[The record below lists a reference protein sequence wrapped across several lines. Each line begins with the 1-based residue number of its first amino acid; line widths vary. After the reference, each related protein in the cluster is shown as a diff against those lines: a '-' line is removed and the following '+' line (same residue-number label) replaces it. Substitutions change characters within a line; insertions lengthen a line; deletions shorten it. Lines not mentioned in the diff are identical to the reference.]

1 MTEISDVNSS
11 HGVARFFF
19 RIFIGLIVLLILAG
33 GGLLLYQ
40 NFFNNSTAA
49 ETSGV
54 IFDVVKRGNFL
65 HEVTSRGNVESAQNE
80 DIRCQ
85 VESPSG
91 TLVIWI
97 IPEGTIVKQGDVLC
111 QLDSSNLLDKVA
123 QQKITVSNNYATF
136 QQSQA
141 DYETAKLALQ
151 EYQEGT
157 FIQEKKSIENRI
169 LKAQEDLSRAT
180 DVRDYTEKLL
190 AQGYQTE
197 MQLKADIAKETQTKN
212 DLDIAK
218 LELKVLEDYTKAKM
232 EMQLKAAISTTETKM
247 ESDKQQWNIAKDRSE
262 YYQTQLENCTI
273 KATKEGQVV
282 YATPTS
288 PWRRDN
294 EIIKEGNS
302 VRERQAII
310 RLPDPRQMQ
319 VSGMINEASVSH
331 VKVGQLATITL
342 EAMPN
347 RVFHGEVKM
356 VNDYPEP
363 DSPMG
368 AMVREYKTIVTID
381 DLGTLPSEQRSAIRP
396 GLTAQLKIDVT
407 RASDEATP
415 LLVPVQSLFEHQGT
429 YYCITCDNGK
439 WEKIPVE
446 VGDTND
452 TEVVIKSGIEEGRQI
467 VQGARIYA
475 SKVLSDE
482 EVKNARDFGIGGAR
496 SGRGGEGRTRGG
508 NINGGNRPEGSR
520 SEGNAPNTFPPR
532 GESGGNNGGE
542 NSGQPPAIPNNA
554 ANEFAE
560 QQTNPQLT
568 DLEKPSFEPP
578 DFEKPNR
585 DVPNEAERPTDQPPP
600 RFDRPDRGDNPPRRG
615 TAENFP
621 PSGL

>member
-1 MTEISDVNSS
+1 MTKT
-11 HGVARFFF
+11 
-19 RIFIGLIVLLILAG
+19 RIFIGLVVIFILAG
-33 GGLLLYQ
+33 GRYLLYQ
-40 NFFNNSTAA
+40 NFFNASTAE

-54 IFDVVKRGNFL
+54 IFDVVKRGRFL

-97 IPEGTIVKQGDVLC
+97 IPEGTVVKQGDVLC

-141 DYETAKLALQ
+141 DYETAILTLQ

-169 LKAQEDLSRAT
+169 LKANEDLSRAT
-180 DVRDYTEKLL
+180 DVREYTEKLL
-190 AQGYQTE
+190 AQGYMTE
-197 MQLKADIAKETQTKN
+197 MQLKADAAKETQTKN

-218 LELKVLEDYTKAKM
+218 LELNVLEKYTKAKM
-232 EMQLKAAISTTETKM
+232 EMQLKAAISTADTKM
-247 ESDKQQWNIAKDRSE
+247 KSDDQQWQIAKDRLD

-273 KATKEGQVV
+273 KATKDGQVI
-282 YATPTS
+282 YATPNN

-319 VSGMINEASVSH
+319 VSGMVNESSVSH
-331 VKVGQLATITL
+331 VRVGQLATITL
-342 EAMPN
+342 DALPN
-347 RVFHGEVKM
+347 RVFHGKVKM

-381 DLGTLPSEQRSAIRP
+381 DVDTLPPEQRSAIRP

-407 RASDEATP
+407 RVGNETTP
-415 LLVPVQSLFEHQGT
+415 LLVPVQALFEHQGT
-429 YYCITCDNGK
+429 YYCIACDNGK

-446 VGDTND
+446 IGDTND
-452 TEVVIKSGIEEGRQI
+452 TEVVVKSGIEEGRRI
-467 VQGARIYA
+467 VQGARSYA
-475 SKVLSDE
+475 NKVLSDE
-482 EVKNARDFGIGGAR
+482 EVKNAKDFGIGGAR
-496 SGRGGEGRTRGG
+496 SDYGGRGSG
-508 NINGGNRPEGSR
+508 NRNGGGNRPPG
-520 SEGNAPNTFPPR
+520 GAAPNGGFPR
-532 GESGGNNGGE
+532 GE
-542 NSGQPPAIPNNA
+542 NSGQPIPPPAIPNNE
-554 ANEFAE
+554 ANELPE
-560 QQTNPQLT
+560 SNN
-568 DLEKPSFEPP
+568 LEKPNFGTP
-578 DFEKPNR
+578 DFERPSDGFSNGTERSAERSMPDRPNR
-585 DVPNEAERPTDQPPP
+585 GRN
-600 RFDRPDRGDNPPRRG
+600 
-615 TAENFP
+615 
-621 PSGL
+621 